1 MAFDPPDMA
10 PVGMDNKVIQ
20 VLSVNNVDRINQD
33 LFFWYQVKIGL
44 QMRPKDELY
53 IFVYDKNQIYI
64 PSVSRVYGSDF
75 RKISDV
81 GG

>member
-1 MAFDPPDMA
+1 M
-10 PVGMDNKVIQ
+10 
-20 VLSVNNVDRINQD
+20 
-33 LFFWYQVKIGL
+33 QVKIGL

-53 IFVYDKNQIYI
+53 IFVYDKDQIYI

-81 GG
+81 SNSERNVFICVALNTNLSLDKNGGGQI

>member
-20 VLSVNNVDRINQD
+20 VLSESCPQNQSR
-33 LFFWYQVKIGL
+33 LIFWYQVKIGL